1 MRIVIFGNSG
11 SGKST
16 LAKQYAQLPGV
27 VHLDLDTLAW
37 KANEPGVR
45 EALETSRK
53 LIEAFTASNN
63 QWVIEGCYASLILIA
78 AKQADEMLFLN
89 PGIAACQE
97 NCRAR
102 PWEPHKYKSKED
114 QDKNLE
120 MLLAWVADYD
130 TRTDEFSLAAHK
142 AVFTGFT
149 GKKTEITGN
158 AEARDKA
165 MEIADGNR

>member
-16 LAKQYAQLPGV
+16 LAKQYATLPGV

-37 KANEPGVR
+37 KVDEPGVR
-45 EALETSRK
+45 EDLNKSKQLIDTFTS
-53 LIEAFTASNN
+53 ANTN
-63 QWVIEGCYASLILIA
+63 WVIEGCYASLILLA
-78 AKQADEMLFLN
+78 ANKASEIIFLN
-89 PGIAACQE
+89 PGIKACQS

-120 MLLAWVADYD
+120 MLLAWVADYES
-130 TRTDEFSLAAHK
+130 RTDEFSLAAHK
-142 AVFTGFT
+142 AIFENFNGN
-149 GKKTEITGN
+149 KEEITSN
-158 AEARDKA
+158 NEAQKKA
-165 MEIADGNR
+165 IEITA